1 MPVLI
6 QSVQPGSYAARAGI
20 QPGDTL
26 AAIDGHP
33 VNDLLDYRFY
43 VTSRRIVLDLLRAGK
58 TRSVQI
64 RKGEYDDIG
73 LEFET
78 YLMDKQRS
86 CKNKCVFCFVDQ
98 MPPGMRETL
107 YFKDDD
113 SRMSFLFGNYITLT
127 NLTDGDIDRI
137 IQMRISPV
145 NISVHTTDPELRVRM
160 MKNPRAASSLAYI
173 RRLCDADI
181 RVNSQ
186 LVLCPGYND
195 GPALERTLNDL
206 GALYPNLQSI
216 ACVPVGLTRFREGLE
231 PLRPYDRERA
241 RETIEIIHRF
251 AGRMWET
258 HGERVAYPSD
268 EFFLKAELPVPEPRY
283 YGAFDQ
289 LEDGVG
295 TLALLREEFEDALAD
310 DPETSASGVLSTVT
324 GEAAYPLIRE
334 LAEQVMRKHPGMQ
347 IRVHRIE
354 NRFFGEQ
361 ITVAGLVTGRDILEQ
376 LGGITLGERLLL
388 PSVMLRHER
397 DRFLDDLTLNEL
409 EERLGVPAVPVDNDG
424 AQLYGAMT
432 GCLPEGTFGERK

>member
-1 MPVLI
+1 
-6 QSVQPGSYAARAGI
+6 
-20 QPGDTL
+20 
-26 AAIDGHP
+26 
-33 VNDLLDYRFY
+33 
-43 VTSRRIVLDLLRAGK
+43 
-58 TRSVQI
+58 
-64 RKGEYDDIG
+64 
-73 LEFET
+73 
-78 YLMDKQRS
+78 
-86 CKNKCVFCFVDQ
+86 
-98 MPPGMRETL
+98 
-107 YFKDDD
+107 
-113 SRMSFLFGNYITLT
+113 
-127 NLTDGDIDRI
+127 
-137 IQMRISPV
+137 
-145 NISVHTTDPELRVRM
+145 

>member
-26 AAIDGHP
+26 AAIDGNP

-43 VTSRRIVLDLLRAGK
+43 VTSRRITLDLLRSGK
-58 TRSVQI
+58 ARSVQI

-98 MPPGMRETL
+98 MPGGMRESL

-127 NLTDGDIDRI
+127 NLTDEDISRI
-137 IQMRISPV
+137 IKMRISPV
-145 NISVHTTDPELRVRM
+145 NISVHTTDPGLRVRM

-173 RRLCDADI
+173 KRLCDADI

-195 GPALERTLNDL
+195 GPALERTLDDL

-251 AGRMWET
+251 AGRMWKT

-268 EFFLKAELPVPEPRY
+268 EFFLKAELPIPEPRY
-283 YGAFDQ
+283 YGGFDQ

-310 DPETSASGVLSTVT
+310 DPDTDASGVLSTVT
-324 GEAAYPLIRE
+324 GEAAYPLLRE
-334 LAEQVMRKHPGMQ
+334 LADQVMHKHPG
-347 IRVHRIE
+347 IRIQVHRIE

-361 ITVAGLVTGRDILEQ
+361 ITVAGLVTGKDILEQ
-376 LGGITLGERLLL
+376 LGGVPLGERLLL

-397 DRFLDDLTLNEL
+397 DRFLDDLTLCEL
-409 EERLGVPAVPVDNDG
+409 EARLGVPVLPVDNDG
-424 AQLYGAMT
+424 GQLYSAMT
-432 GCLPEGTFGERK
+432 GRLPGEALEERK

>member
-324 GEAAYPLIRE
+324 GEAAY
-334 LAEQVMRKHPGMQ
+334 
-347 IRVHRIE
+347 HR
-354 NRFFGEQ
+354 
-361 ITVAGLVTGRDILEQ
+361 
-376 LGGITLGERLLL
+376 
-388 PSVMLRHER
+388 
-397 DRFLDDLTLNEL
+397 
-409 EERLGVPAVPVDNDG
+409 
-424 AQLYGAMT
+424 
-432 GCLPEGTFGERK
+432 

>member
-258 HGERVAYPSD
+258 HRERVAYPSD

>member
-1 MPVLI
+1 MTAIRHVDLHSP
-6 QSVQPGSYAARAGI
+6 AHRAGVH
-20 QPGDTL
+20 PGETL
-26 AAIDGHP
+26 TH
-33 VNDLLDYRFY
+33 VNGKPILDVLDYKFY
-43 VTSRRIVLDLLRAGK
+43 TYDPRLVLTLSRPDGSSRTVLVRKDEGEDL
-58 TRSVQI
+58 
-64 RKGEYDDIG
+64 G
-73 LEFET
+73 LDFET
-78 YLMDKQRS
+78 YLMDKARS
-86 CKNKCVFCFVDQ
+86 CANRCMFCFVDQ
-98 MPPGMRETL
+98 LPPGMRKTL